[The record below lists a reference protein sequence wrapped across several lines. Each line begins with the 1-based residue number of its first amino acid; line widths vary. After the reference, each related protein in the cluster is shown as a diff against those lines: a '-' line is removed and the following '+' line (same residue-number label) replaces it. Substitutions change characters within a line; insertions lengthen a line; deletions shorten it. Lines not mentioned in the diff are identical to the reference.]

1 MYVYLAT
8 VGYELQANKKVDP
21 LHHRFNKKAVN
32 KLFIFL
38 FSSRCDEV
46 NHLKKE

>member
-8 VGYELQANKKVDP
+8 VGYELQAKKKVEP
-21 LHHRFNKKAVN
+21 LHHRFTKKAVN
-32 KLFIFL
+32 ELFIFL

-46 NHLKKE
+46 NHLKK